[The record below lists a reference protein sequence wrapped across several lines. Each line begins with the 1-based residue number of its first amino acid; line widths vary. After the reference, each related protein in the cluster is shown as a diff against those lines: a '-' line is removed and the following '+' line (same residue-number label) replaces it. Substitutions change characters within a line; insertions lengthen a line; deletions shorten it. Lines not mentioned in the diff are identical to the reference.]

1 GAKMMIMASGALKP
15 IGGHILL
22 HSSATQMFLRK
33 GKSLAP
39 TVGRAKEHVMKL
51 VDSPNCPESKAS
63 YKLDE
68 SGWTD
73 I

>member
-1 GAKMMIMASGALKP
+1 ALKP
-15 IGGHILL
+15 IGGHILS
-22 HSSATQMFLRK
+22 HSSATQMFLCK

-39 TVGRAKEHVMKL
+39 TMGWAEEHVAKL

-68 SGWTD
+68 SG
-73 I
+73 